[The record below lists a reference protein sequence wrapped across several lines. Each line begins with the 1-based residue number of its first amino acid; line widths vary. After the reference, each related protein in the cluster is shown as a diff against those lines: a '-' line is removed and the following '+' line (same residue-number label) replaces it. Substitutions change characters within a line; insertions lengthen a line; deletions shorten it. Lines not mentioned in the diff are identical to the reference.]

1 MLKYIVRQEQSMPGK
16 EVGHDTD
23 RSMVVPMGFSSSE
36 LAGNAKGEVVSI
48 GRALLE
54 SNWKPRALRL

>member
-1 MLKYIVRQEQSMPGK
+1 MSGK
-16 EVGHDTD
+16 EVGHDKK
-23 RSMVVPMGFSSSE
+23 RSLVMPMGLSSWE
-36 LAGNAKGEVVSI
+36 LPGNARGEVVSI